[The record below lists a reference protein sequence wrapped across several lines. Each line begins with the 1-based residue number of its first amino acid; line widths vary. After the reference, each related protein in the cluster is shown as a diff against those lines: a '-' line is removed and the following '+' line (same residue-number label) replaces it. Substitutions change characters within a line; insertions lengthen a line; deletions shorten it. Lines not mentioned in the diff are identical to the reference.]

1 MRPKPKSTLSRIAA
15 ALAALL
21 AAAAAAP
28 AMAACFESGVGCTDD
43 HYISRKV
50 LNALSCDAL
59 WTVRNTIYHENGY
72 CFRTARARAV
82 FSNENCHSDDTADVR
97 LNSFERANI
106 TRVSEAER
114 KKGCN

>member
-43 HYISRKV
+43 HYISRKA

-72 CFRTARARAV
+72 CFRTARGRAA
-82 FSNENCHSDDTADVR
+82 FSNENCRFDDVADVR

-106 TRVSEAER
+106 ARVLEAER